1 MRGKENPEGGGTEVL
16 ASYTGQ
22 RVVSSLSIHHSCP
35 ASEAKDLRTV
45 SILSRIRGD
54 IFPEREVHVSEG
66 LDSRDFRKRLGNYIF
81 CMPSKAKY

>member
-22 RVVSSLSIHHSCP
+22 RVVSIHHSCP

-54 IFPEREVHVSEG
+54 MFPERDVHVSER